1 MALRFRDTGQTIYE
15 FAHKFLVHCPQC
27 DNCARVVPKNNED
40 TNYFAPR
47 RLICT
52 ECGYVKDWAEKSIR
66 WVSETDWYF
75 CLPLWLQTPCGR
87 KTLWAYNKVFNLLL
101 SKLCEPACYLS
112 WLYSFTLT
120 EDVGQCSPSLSH
132 S

>member
-27 DNCARVVPKNNED
+27 ENCARVVPKNNED

-52 ECGYVKDWAEKSIR
+52 KCGYVKDWAEKSI
-66 WVSETDWYF
+66 SIGGETDWYF
-75 CLPLWLQTPCGR
+75 CLPLWLQTPCCG
-87 KTLWAYNKVFNLLL
+87 KTLWAYNKEHLDFL
-101 SKLCEPACYLS
+101 E
-112 WLYSFTLT
+112 SFVRATL
-120 EDVGQCSPSLSH
+120 
-132 S
+132 